1 MWMWLFFCSLFLN
14 IIFLFYV
21 RWLIRSL
28 NVINEDVERL
38 ASMLEDYAEH
48 VSSIYEMEMFYGDQ
62 TLKNLLDHGN
72 NLVDTINDLDLLIN
86 KEEELNAEEK

>member
-14 IIFLFYV
+14 IVFLFYV
-21 RWLIRSL
+21 RWLIKSL
-28 NVINEDVERL
+28 NVINEDVVRL
-38 ASMLEDYAEH
+38 SSMLEDYAEH

-72 NLVDTINDLDLLIN
+72 NLVDTINSLDLLIN
-86 KEEELNAEEK
+86 KEEEINAEEK